1 MTQRERIYRAL
12 SERDEYDL
20 LELVGSINSYSGG
33 LTELEFLPMDELTD
47 WLTNWGER
55 LDSSRLD
62 DLLRQTR
69 NGEFDER
76 DPYFRFDS
84 WEDPVSSDG
93 SFSSSDIDDIAE
105 YIDDNADE
113 LDCWGLN
120 DDLADRIRA
129 ALDDPEDEDD
139 ADDEDED
146 EDIELLPREDI
157 AAVLADWYADTERA
171 LPTDDELRRNAA
183 CCEAQER
190 PLDPADVRDWADFWL
205 TLGAQAPRQP
215 A

>member
-1 MTQRERIYRAL
+1 MTQRERITRAL

-20 LELVGSINSYSGG
+20 RELVSSINSYSGG
-33 LTELEFLPMDELTD
+33 LTELEFLPMDELAD

-55 LDSSRLD
+55 LNSSRLD

-69 NGEFDER
+69 NGEFDDR
-76 DPYFRFDS
+76 DPYFRLDS
-84 WEDPVSSDG
+84 WDDPVSSDG
-93 SFSSSDIDDIAE
+93 DYSADDIDDIAE

-139 ADDEDED
+139 PTVDDTDRDALTTDE
-146 EDIELLPREDI
+146 IGT
-157 AAVLADWYADTERA
+157 VLADWFSDCGRPMPHLYDA
-171 LPTDDELRRNAA
+171 LALR
-183 CCEAQER
+183 CAQEAH
-190 PLDPADVRDWADFWL
+190 PADPCDVRTWAAR
-205 TLGAQAPRQP
+205 TICA
-215 A
+215 

>member
-1 MTQRERIYRAL
+1 MTQRERIARAL
-12 SERDEYDL
+12 SERDNDDL

-33 LTELEFLPMDELTD
+33 LTELKLLPMDELAD
-47 WLTNWGER
+47 WLTNWGEG

-69 NGEFDER
+69 NGEFDDR

-84 WEDPVSSDG
+84 WDDPVSSDG
-93 SFSSSDIDDIAE
+93 DYSDDIDDIAE

-120 DDLADRIRA
+120 DDLADSIRA

-146 EDIELLPREDI
+146 ICLLYTSD
-157 AAVLADWYADTERA
+157 AA
-171 LPTDDELRRNAA
+171 DD
-183 CCEAQER
+183 
-190 PLDPADVRDWADFWL
+190 
-205 TLGAQAPRQP
+205 
-215 A
+215 

>member
-1 MTQRERIYRAL
+1 MTQRERIARAL
-12 SERDEYDL
+12 SERDNDDL
-20 LELVGSINSYSGG
+20 HELVACINSYSGG

-69 NGEFDER
+69 NGEFDDR
-76 DPYFRFDS
+76 APYFRFDS
-84 WEDPVSSDG
+84 WDDPVSSDG
-93 SFSSSDIDDIAE
+93 DYSADDIDDIAE

-120 DDLADRIRA
+120 DDLADSIRA
-129 ALDDPEDEDD
+129 ALDGPDDEDEDD
-139 ADDEDED
+139 ADDED

-183 CCEAQER
+183 RCEAQER
-190 PLDPADVRDWADFWL
+190 PLDPADVRDWADFRL
-205 TLGAQAPRQP
+205 TL
-215 A
+215 

>member
-1 MTQRERIYRAL
+1 MTQRERIARAL
-12 SERDEYDL
+12 SERDNYDL
-20 LELVGSINSYSGG
+20 HELVACINSYSGG
-33 LTELEFLPMDELTD
+33 LTELEVLPMDELAD
-47 WLTNWGER
+47 WLTNWGEG
-55 LDSSRLD
+55 LVSSRLD

-69 NGEFDER
+69 NGEFDDR
-76 DPYFRFDS
+76 DPYFRLDS
-84 WEDPVSSDG
+84 WDDPVSSDG
-93 SFSSSDIDDIAE
+93 DYSGSDIDDIAE

-120 DDLADRIRA
+120 DDLADSIRA

-139 ADDEDED
+139 ADDED

-190 PLDPADVRDWADFWL
+190 PLDPADVRDWADFRL
-205 TLGAQAPRQP
+205 TL
-215 A
+215 

>member
-1 MTQRERIYRAL
+1 MTQLERIARAL
-12 SERDEYDL
+12 SECDDYDL
-20 LELVGSINSYSGG
+20 HELVGCINSYSGG
-33 LTELEFLPMDELTD
+33 LTELEFLPMDELAD
-47 WLTNWGER
+47 WLTNWGEG

-62 DLLRQTR
+62 DLLRQTSI
-69 NGEFDER
+69 GEFDDR
-76 DPYFRFDS
+76 DPYFRFDAYG
-84 WEDPVSSDG
+84 DPVSSDG
-93 SFSSSDIDDIAE
+93 DYSWSDIDDIAE

-113 LDCWGLN
+113 LDRWGLN

-129 ALDDPEDEDD
+129 ALDDP
-139 ADDEDED
+139 DDEDED

>member
-12 SERDEYDL
+12 SERDNDDL
-20 LELVGSINSYSGG
+20 HELVACINSYSGG
-33 LTELEFLPMDELTD
+33 LTELELLTMDELAD
-47 WLTNWGER
+47 WLTNWGEG

-69 NGEFDER
+69 NGEFDDR

-84 WEDPVSSDG
+84 WDDPVSSDG
-93 SFSSSDIDDIAE
+93 DYSDDIDDIAE

-120 DDLADRIRA
+120 DDLADSIRA

-146 EDIELLPREDI
+146 IELLPREDI
-157 AAVLADWYADTERA
+157 AAVLADGYADAERA
-171 LPTDDELRRNAA
+171 LPTDDELRQNAVR
-183 CCEAQER
+183 CEAQER
-190 PLDPADVRDWADFWL
+190 PLDPADVRDWADFRL
-205 TLGAQAPRQP
+205 TL
-215 A
+215 

>member
-12 SERDEYDL
+12 YERDNDDL
-20 LELVGSINSYSGG
+20 FELVSSINSYSGG
-33 LTELEFLPMDELTD
+33 LTELEFLPMDELAD
-47 WLTNWGER
+47 WLTDWGEE

-69 NGEFDER
+69 NDEFDER
-76 DPYFRFDS
+76 EPYFRLDS
-84 WEDPVSSDG
+84 WGDPVSSDG
-93 SFSSSDIDDIAE
+93 DYSDDIDDIAE

-120 DDLADRIRA
+120 DDLADSIRA

-139 ADDEDED
+139 ADDED

-171 LPTDDELRRNAA
+171 RPTDDELRRIAA
-183 CCEAQER
+183 RCESQER
-190 PLDPADVRDWADFWL
+190 PLDPADVRDWADFRL
-205 TLGAQAPRQP
+205 TL
-215 A
+215 

>member
-1 MTQRERIYRAL
+1 MTQRERIARAL
-12 SERDEYDL
+12 SERDNDDL

-33 LTELEFLPMDELTD
+33 LTELELLPMDELAD
-47 WLTNWGER
+47 WLTNWGEG

-69 NGEFDER
+69 NGEFDDR

-84 WEDPVSSDG
+84 WDDPVSSDG
-93 SFSSSDIDDIAE
+93 DYSDDIDDIAE

-120 DDLADRIRA
+120 DDLADSIRA

-139 ADDEDED
+139 DDDED

-157 AAVLADWYADTERA
+157 AAVLADWYADAERA
-171 LPTDDELRRNAA
+171 LPTDDELRQNAVR
-183 CCEAQER
+183 CEAQKR
-190 PLDPADVRDWADFWL
+190 PLDPADVRDWADFRL
-205 TLGAQAPRQP
+205 TL
-215 A
+215 

>member
-1 MTQRERIYRAL
+1 MTQRERIARAL
-12 SERDEYDL
+12 SERDNDDL
-20 LELVGSINSYSGG
+20 HELVGCINSYSSG

-69 NGEFDER
+69 NGDFDDR

-84 WEDPVSSDG
+84 WDDPVSSDG
-93 SFSSSDIDDIAE
+93 DYSAGDIDDIAE

-113 LDCWGLN
+113 LDCWGLS

-157 AAVLADWYADTERA
+157 AAVLADWYADIERA
-171 LPTDDELRRNAA
+171 LPTDDELRWNAA
-183 CCEAQER
+183 RCEAQER
-190 PLDPADVRDWADFWL
+190 PLDPADVRDWADFRL
-205 TLGAQAPRQP
+205 TL
-215 A
+215 

>member
-1 MTQRERIYRAL
+1 MTQRERIARAL
-12 SERDEYDL
+12 SERDNYDL
-20 LELVGSINSYSGG
+20 HELVACINSYSGG
-33 LTELEFLPMDELTD
+33 LTELEFLPMDELAD
-47 WLTNWGER
+47 WLTNWGGG

-69 NGEFDER
+69 NGEFDDR
-76 DPYFRFDS
+76 DPYFRLDS
-84 WEDPVSSDG
+84 WDDPVSSDG
-93 SFSSSDIDDIAE
+93 DYSGSDLDDIAE

-120 DDLADRIRA
+120 DDLADSIRA

-171 LPTDDELRRNAA
+171 MPTADELLQNAVR
-183 CCEAQER
+183 CEAQER
-190 PLDPADVRDWADFWL
+190 PLDPADVRDWADFRL
-205 TLGAQAPRQP
+205 AL
-215 A
+215 

>member
-1 MTQRERIYRAL
+1 MTQRERIARAL
-12 SERDEYDL
+12 SERDNDDL
-20 LELVGSINSYSGG
+20 HELVGCINSYSGG
-33 LTELEFLPMDELTD
+33 LTELEFLPMDELAD
-47 WLTNWGER
+47 WLTNWGEG
-55 LDSSRLD
+55 LVSSRLD

-69 NGEFDER
+69 NGEFDDR
-76 DPYFRFDS
+76 DLYFRFDY
-84 WEDPVSSDG
+84 WDDPVSSDG
-93 SFSSSDIDDIAE
+93 DYSEDDIGVVAE

-146 EDIELLPREDI
+146 IELLPREDI

-171 LPTDDELRRNAA
+171 LPTDDELRQNAVR
-183 CCEAQER
+183 CEAQER
-190 PLDPADVRDWADFWL
+190 PLDPADVRDWADFRL
-205 TLGAQAPRQP
+205 TL
-215 A
+215 

>member
-12 SERDEYDL
+12 SERDSYDL
-20 LELVGSINSYSGG
+20 HELVASINSYSGG
-33 LTELEFLPMDELTD
+33 LTELELLPMDELTD
-47 WLTNWGER
+47 WLTNWGEG

-69 NGEFDER
+69 IGEFDDR
-76 DPYFRFDS
+76 DPYFRLDP
-84 WEDPVSSDG
+84 WGDPVSSDG
-93 SFSSSDIDDIAE
+93 DYSGDIDDIAE

-113 LDCWGLN
+113 LDRWDLN
-120 DDLADRIRA
+120 DDLADSIRA
-129 ALDDPEDEDD
+129 ALDDPEDEDEDD
-139 ADDEDED
+139 ADDED

-183 CCEAQER
+183 RCEAQER
-190 PLDPADVRDWADFWL
+190 PLDPADVRDWADFRL
-205 TLGAQAPRQP
+205 TL
-215 A
+215 

>member
-20 LELVGSINSYSGG
+20 RELVGSINSYSGG

-47 WLTNWGER
+47 WLTNWGEG

-69 NGEFDER
+69 NDEFDER

-84 WEDPVSSDG
+84 WDDPVSSDG
-93 SFSSSDIDDIAE
+93 SFSPSDIDDIAE
-105 YIDDNADE
+105 YIDDNADD
-113 LDCWGLN
+113 LPYWGLS
-120 DDLADRIRA
+120 DGLADAIRD
-129 ALDDPEDEDD
+129 ALDDPEDDE
-139 ADDEDED
+139 DDEDDDTDRDALTPD
-146 EDIELLPREDI
+146 EIN
-157 AAVLADWYADTERA
+157 AVLADWFSD
-171 LPTDDELRRNAA
+171 
-183 CCEAQER
+183 CER
-190 PLDPADVRDWADFWL
+190 PLPHLYDALALRCAQEAHPADPCDVRAWA
-205 TLGAQAPRQP
+205 AHAIR

>member
-20 LELVGSINSYSGG
+20 HELVSSINSYSGG
-33 LTELEFLPMDELTD
+33 LTELELLPMDELAD
-47 WLTNWGER
+47 WLTNWGEG

-69 NGEFDER
+69 NGEFDDR

-84 WEDPVSSDG
+84 WDDPVSSDG
-93 SFSSSDIDDIAE
+93 DYSGSDIDDIAE

-113 LDCWGLN
+113 LDCWCLN
-120 DDLADRIRA
+120 DDLADSIRA

-139 ADDEDED
+139 TDADDED

-157 AAVLADWYADTERA
+157 AAVLADWYADTKRA
-171 LPTDDELRRNAA
+171 MPADDELRRIAA
-183 CCEAQER
+183 RCEAQER
-190 PLDPADVRDWADFWL
+190 PLDPADVRDWADFRL
-205 TLGAQAPRQP
+205 TL
-215 A
+215 

>member
-1 MTQRERIYRAL
+1 MTQRERIARAL
-12 SERDEYDL
+12 SERDNDDL
-20 LELVGSINSYSGG
+20 HELVYSINSYSGG
-33 LTELEFLPMDELTD
+33 LTELEFLAMDELTN
-47 WLTNWGER
+47 WLTNWGGG

-69 NGEFDER
+69 FGEFDDR
-76 DPYFRFDS
+76 DPYFRLDP
-84 WEDPVSSDG
+84 WGDPVSSDG
-93 SFSSSDIDDIAE
+93 DYSDDIDDIAE

-157 AAVLADWYADTERA
+157 AAVLADWYTDTLRA
-171 LPTDDELRRNAA
+171 RPADDELRRTAA
-183 CCEAQER
+183 RCEAQER
-190 PLDPADVRDWADFWL
+190 PLDPADVRDWADYWL
-205 TLGAQAPRQP
+205 TL
-215 A
+215 

>member
-20 LELVGSINSYSGG
+20 LELVGCINSYSGG

-84 WEDPVSSDG
+84 WDDPVSSDG

-113 LDCWGLN
+113 LDCWDLN
-120 DDLADRIRA
+120 DDLTDSIRA
-129 ALDDPEDEDD
+129 ALDDPEDD
-139 ADDEDED
+139 ADDEDEDED

-171 LPTDDELRRNAA
+171 LPTNDELLQNAVR
-183 CCEAQER
+183 CEAQER
-190 PLDPADVRDWADFWL
+190 PLDPADVRDWADFRL
-205 TLGAQAPRQP
+205 TL
-215 A
+215 

>member
-1 MTQRERIYRAL
+1 MTQRERIARAL
-12 SERDEYDL
+12 SERDNYDL
-20 LELVGSINSYSGG
+20 HELVGCINSYSGG
-33 LTELEFLPMDELTD
+33 LTELEFLPMDELAD
-47 WLTNWGER
+47 WLTNWGEG

-62 DLLRQTR
+62 DLLRQTSI
-69 NGEFDER
+69 GEFDDR
-76 DPYFRFDS
+76 DPYFRFDAYG
-84 WEDPVSSDG
+84 DPVSSDG
-93 SFSSSDIDDIAE
+93 DYSWSDIDDIAE

-113 LDCWGLN
+113 LDRWGLN

-129 ALDDPEDEDD
+129 ALDDP
-139 ADDEDED
+139 DDEDED

-190 PLDPADVRDWADFWL
+190 PLDPADVRDWADFRL
-205 TLGAQAPRQP
+205 TL
-215 A
+215 

>member
-12 SERDEYDL
+12 SERDNDDL

-69 NGEFDER
+69 NGEFDDR

-84 WEDPVSSDG
+84 WDDPVSSDG
-93 SFSSSDIDDIAE
+93 DYSADDIDGIAE

-113 LDCWGLN
+113 LDCWGLS

-139 ADDEDED
+139 ADDENED
-146 EDIELLPREDI
+146 KDIESLPREDI

-183 CCEAQER
+183 RCEAQER
-190 PLDPADVRDWADFWL
+190 PLDPADVREWADFWL
-205 TLGAQAPRQP
+205 TL
-215 A
+215 

>member
-1 MTQRERIYRAL
+1 MTQRERIARAL
-12 SERDEYDL
+12 SERDNYDL
-20 LELVGSINSYSGG
+20 HELVASINSYSGG
-33 LTELEFLPMDELTD
+33 LTELEFLPMDELAD
-47 WLTNWGER
+47 WLTNWGGG

-69 NGEFDER
+69 NGEFDDR
-76 DPYFRFDS
+76 DPYFRLDS
-84 WEDPVSSDG
+84 WDDPVSSDG
-93 SFSSSDIDDIAE
+93 DYSGSDIDDIAE

-120 DDLADRIRA
+120 DDLADSIRA

-139 ADDEDED
+139 ADDED

-171 LPTDDELRRNAA
+171 LPTDDELLRNAVR
-183 CCEAQER
+183 CEAQER
-190 PLDPADVRDWADFWL
+190 PLDPADVRDWADFRL
-205 TLGAQAPRQP
+205 TL
-215 A
+215 

>member
-12 SERDEYDL
+12 SERDNDDL
-20 LELVGSINSYSGG
+20 LELVDSINSYSGG
-33 LTELEFLPMDELTD
+33 LTELELLPMDELAD
-47 WLTNWGER
+47 WLTDWGEG

-69 NGEFDER
+69 NGEFDDR
-76 DPYFRFDS
+76 DPYFRFDDYY
-84 WEDPVSSDG
+84 DPISFDG
-93 SFSSSDIDDIAE
+93 EYSGVEINAIAE

-120 DDLADRIRA
+120 DDLADSIRA

-139 ADDEDED
+139 ADDED

-157 AAVLADWYADTERA
+157 AAVLADWYADAERA
-171 LPTDDELRRNAA
+171 LPTDDELRQNAVR
-183 CCEAQER
+183 CEAQER
-190 PLDPADVRDWADFWL
+190 PLDPADVRDWADFRL
-205 TLGAQAPRQP
+205 TL
-215 A
+215 

>member
-1 MTQRERIYRAL
+1 MTQHERIYRAL
-12 SERDEYDL
+12 CERDNDDL
-20 LELVGSINSYSGG
+20 HELVACINSYSGG
-33 LTELEFLPMDELTD
+33 LTELELLPMDELAD
-47 WLTNWGER
+47 WLTNWGEG

-69 NGEFDER
+69 NGDFDDR

-84 WEDPVSSDG
+84 WDDPVSSDG
-93 SFSSSDIDDIAE
+93 DYSGRDIDDIAE

-120 DDLADRIRA
+120 DDLADGIRA

-139 ADDEDED
+139 ADDED

-171 LPTDDELRRNAA
+171 LPTDDELRQNAA
-183 CCEAQER
+183 RCEAQER
-190 PLDPADVRDWADFWL
+190 PLDPADVRDWADFRL
-205 TLGAQAPRQP
+205 TL
-215 A
+215 

>member
-1 MTQRERIYRAL
+1 MTQRERIARAL

-20 LELVGSINSYSGG
+20 RELVGSINSYSGG

-62 DLLRQTR
+62 DLLRQAR

-76 DPYFRFDS
+76 ASYFRFDS
-84 WEDPVSSDG
+84 WDDPVSSDG
-93 SFSSSDIDDIAE
+93 DYSADDIDDIAE

-113 LDCWGLN
+113 LDRWSLN
-120 DDLADRIRA
+120 DDLAARIRA
-129 ALDDPEDEDD
+129 ALDDPEDED
-139 ADDEDED
+139 ADGADDED

-183 CCEAQER
+183 RCEAQER
-190 PLDPADVRDWADFWL
+190 PLDPADVREWADFWL
-205 TLGAQAPRQP
+205 TL
-215 A
+215 

>member
-1 MTQRERIYRAL
+1 MTQRERIARAL
-12 SERDEYDL
+12 SERDNDDL

-33 LTELEFLPMDELTD
+33 LTELELLPMDELAD
-47 WLTNWGER
+47 WLTNWGEG

-69 NGEFDER
+69 NGEFDDR

-84 WEDPVSSDG
+84 WDDPVSSDG
-93 SFSSSDIDDIAE
+93 DYSGDIDDIAE

-113 LDCWGLN
+113 LDCWGLR
-120 DDLADRIRA
+120 DDLADSIRA

-139 ADDEDED
+139 DED

-171 LPTDDELRRNAA
+171 LPADDELRRNAA
-183 CCEAQER
+183 RCEAQER
-190 PLDPADVRDWADFWL
+190 PLDPADVREWADFWL
-205 TLGAQAPRQP
+205 TLCAQALTHPP

>member
-12 SERDEYDL
+12 SERDKYDL
-20 LELVGSINSYSGG
+20 RELVSSINSYSGG
-33 LTELEFLPMDELTD
+33 LTELEFLPMDELAD
-47 WLTNWGER
+47 WLTNWGEG
-55 LDSSRLD
+55 LDGSRLD
-62 DLLRQTR
+62 RLLRQTR
-69 NGEFDER
+69 NGEFDDR
-76 DPYFRFDS
+76 DPYFRLDS
-84 WEDPVSSDG
+84 WDDPVSSDG
-93 SFSSSDIDDIAE
+93 DYSADDIDDIAE

-139 ADDEDED
+139 AADED

-171 LPTDDELRRNAA
+171 MPADDELRRNAA
-183 CCEAQER
+183 RCEAQER
-190 PLDPADVRDWADFWL
+190 PLDPADVRDWADFRL
-205 TLGAQAPRQP
+205 TL
-215 A
+215 

>member
-12 SERDEYDL
+12 SERDSYDL
-20 LELVGSINSYSGG
+20 HELVASINSYSGG
-33 LTELEFLPMDELTD
+33 LTELEFLPMDELED
-47 WLTNWGER
+47 WLTNWGEG
-55 LDSSRLD
+55 LNSSRLD

-69 NGEFDER
+69 NGEFDDR
-76 DPYFRFDS
+76 DPYFRLDP
-84 WEDPVSSDG
+84 WGDPVSSDG
-93 SFSSSDIDDIAE
+93 DYSGDIDDIAE

-113 LDCWGLN
+113 LDRWGLN

-146 EDIELLPREDI
+146 IELLPREDI

-171 LPTDDELRRNAA
+171 MPTDDDLRWNAA
-183 CCEAQER
+183 RCEAQER
-190 PLDPADVRDWADFWL
+190 PLDPADVRDWADFRL
-205 TLGAQAPRQP
+205 TL
-215 A
+215 

>member
-20 LELVGSINSYSGG
+20 RELVSSINGYSGE

-47 WLTNWGER
+47 WLTNWGDGI
-55 LDSSRLD
+55 DSSRLD

-69 NGEFDER
+69 NGDFDER

-84 WEDPVSSDG
+84 WDDPVSSDG
-93 SFSSSDIDDIAE
+93 SFSSSDLDDIAE

-113 LDCWGLN
+113 LDRWGLN
-120 DDLADRIRA
+120 DDLADSIRA

-139 ADDEDED
+139 ADDED

-157 AAVLADWYADTERA
+157 AAVLADWYTDTLRA
-171 LPTDDELRRNAA
+171 RPADDELRRIAA
-183 CCEAQER
+183 RCEAQER
-190 PLDPADVRDWADFWL
+190 PLDPADVRDWADYWL
-205 TLGAQAPRQP
+205 TL
-215 A
+215 

>member
-1 MTQRERIYRAL
+1 MTQRERIARAL
-12 SERDEYDL
+12 SERDNDDL

-33 LTELEFLPMDELTD
+33 LTELELLPMDELAD
-47 WLTNWGER
+47 WLTNWGEG

-69 NGEFDER
+69 NGEFDDR
-76 DPYFRFDS
+76 DPYFCFDDYD
-84 WEDPVSSDG
+84 DPISFDG
-93 SFSSSDIDDIAE
+93 EYSGVEINAIAE

-120 DDLADRIRA
+120 DDLADSIRA

-139 ADDEDED
+139 ADDED

-157 AAVLADWYADTERA
+157 AAVLADWYADAERA
-171 LPTDDELRRNAA
+171 RPTDDELRQNAVL
-183 CCEAQER
+183 CEAQER
-190 PLDPADVRDWADFWL
+190 PLDPADVRDWADFRL
-205 TLGAQAPRQP
+205 TL
-215 A
+215 